1 MTNANFICDGWKV
14 PKAAVAVVLRNLIHR
29 MTRGVVK
36 KIDTDN
42 YDVYTKS

>member
-1 MTNANFICDGWKV
+1 MGVKTDHNCLV

-36 KIDTDN
+36 KINKDDR
-42 YDVYTKS
+42 DVYTKS